1 MNKNEKVNWTV
12 YRHLYADNHIN
23 RTAFIINSPEHIY
36 IWWSKESYAE
46 KFPSATSSVKTFS
59 KKSKP
64 WKATSVDKFWLFDLI
79 DVIHKNVTSSDVKFY
94 CFGLGIYK
102 SLWLLL
108 LSSVWYKYLLHSI
121 LWDILL
127 QKTRKIALNTEK
139 RESKKYPGYFKR
151 QWFLLMKYPGAKVH
165 FCYFNHRIC
174 LNNKLF
180 RYIQKNM
187 LFNDEAF

>member
-1 MNKNEKVNWTV
+1 M
-12 YRHLYADNHIN
+12 
-23 RTAFIINSPEHIY
+23 
-36 IWWSKESYAE
+36 
-46 KFPSATSSVKTFS
+46 VKRKLCWKLPLCDLFCETFS
-59 KKSKP
+59 KESKP

-102 SLWLLL
+102 SLWLLF
-108 LSSVWYKYLLHSI
+108 LSSLWYKHLLHSI

-165 FCYFNHRIC
+165 CCYFNHRIC
-174 LNNKLF
+174 LNNILF
-180 RYIQKNM
+180 RYNTEIQFLM
-187 LFNDEAF
+187 PE